1 MFKNNYFFNFKNN
14 LVALNDSGEKLTYG
28 ELNELINKLKII
40 INERCLVFCFCSNT
54 LGSLVGYTSF
64 ISNRIVPLLLDSSL
78 DLNFINN
85 LFNIYK
91 PSFVWLPSKDV
102 HKFGHFQN
110 ILEIN
115 EYVLL
120 KTNFQYSYPLFDQLA
135 LLLTTS
141 GSTGSP
147 KLVRLSYENLESN
160 TLSIIQ
166 YLGIDDSE
174 RPITILPM
182 NYSYGLSIIN
192 THLYKGATILFTEK
206 SILEKEFWSFLKAE
220 RATSIS
226 GVPYTFEIL
235 QKLNFSN
242 MKLPS
247 LKTLTQAGGK
257 LNLDTIKYFTQYSQ
271 NENKSFYLMYGQT
284 EASPRISYLPPLC
297 IEKKIGSI
305 GIPIPGG
312 ELYLI
317 SETNT
322 KIDKV
327 GESGELVY
335 KGKNVALGYSIIGD
349 NLSLGDINNGILYT
363 GDIAYFDNDNYFYI
377 TGRKNRDVK
386 VFGNRINLDHIE
398 ELFKSII
405 GECACIGKEN
415 KILIFII
422 DQKKELELQDFILN
436 KLFFNK
442 NTFCIKILSE
452 IPKNTFGK
460 IIYTNLELN

>member
-1 MFKNNYFFNFKNN
+1 
-14 LVALNDSGEKLTYG
+14 
-28 ELNELINKLKII
+28 
-40 INERCLVFCFCSNT
+40 
-54 LGSLVGYTSF
+54 
-64 ISNRIVPLLLDSSL
+64 
-78 DLNFINN
+78 
-85 LFNIYK
+85 
-91 PSFVWLPSKDV
+91 
-102 HKFGHFQN
+102 
-110 ILEIN
+110 
-115 EYVLL
+115 
-120 KTNFQYSYPLFDQLA
+120 
-135 LLLTTS
+135 
-141 GSTGSP
+141 
-147 KLVRLSYENLESN
+147 
-160 TLSIIQ
+160 
-166 YLGIDDSE
+166 
-174 RPITILPM
+174 
-182 NYSYGLSIIN
+182 
-192 THLYKGATILFTEK
+192 
-206 SILEKEFWSFLKAE
+206 
-220 RATSIS
+220 
-226 GVPYTFEIL
+226 
-235 QKLNFSN
+235 
-242 MKLPS
+242 
-247 LKTLTQAGGK
+247 
-257 LNLDTIKYFTQYSQ
+257 
-271 NENKSFYLMYGQT
+271 MYGQT

-297 IEKKIGSI
+297 VEKKIGSI

-335 KGKNVALGYSIIGD
+335 KGKNVALGYSNSGD
-349 NLSLGDINNGILYT
+349 DLSLGDINNGILYT